1 MPKYMTKVIGLPDK
15 LEDRKAITEGIKAL
29 IEAHGGEDLGGSVN
43 NELTYIERLEAALT
57 EEIGDMGV
65 ESLRQEFEASE
76 KVL

>member
-1 MPKYMTKVIGLPDK
+1 MPKYMTKVIGLPEN

-65 ESLRQEFEASE
+65 ESLRREFEAE
-76 KVL
+76 ERAL

>member
-1 MPKYMTKVIGLPDK
+1 MPKYMTKVIGLPDN

-65 ESLRQEFEASE
+65 ESLRREFESE
-76 KVL
+76 ERAL

>member
-1 MPKYMTKVIGLPDK
+1 MPKYMTKVIGLPDN
-15 LEDRKAITEGIKAL
+15 LEDRKAITEGIKSL

-43 NELTYIERLEAALT
+43 NELTYIEQLEAALT

-65 ESLRQEFEASE
+65 ESIRRKFEASE